1 MARTHTHVFRPSRSF
16 DNDGLLAFDPDRY
29 SVPSS
34 ICFLPDDPPPEPPA
48 PPPASLTQEQ
58 VNAII
63 ARERKATEDKIAK
76 AKDAEYA
83 SLRAELDALKQQ
95 QEEAGKSAAE
105 KAALALE
112 REKNA
117 WAQKTEAE
125 KARAEAALAEAQKAS
140 AELRDTRLNYE
151 LNAVFA
157 AQKVMP
163 EATRAA
169 LLVFRADAEIE
180 HDPQTGKVVAVTV
193 AEKRFGTLTE
203 AVDEWMKTNGEIY
216 RAAPQGGAG
225 TRAGNGVTSSLPHIK
240 KTTEQLI
247 EEGNALRAARR

>member
-1 MARTHTHVFRPSRSF
+1 MTTEAT
-16 DNDGLLAFDPDRY
+16 
-29 SVPSS
+29 
-34 ICFLPDDPPPEPPA
+34 PEA
-48 PPPASLTQEQ
+48 GGGAGTPASDATKTITQEQ

-203 AVDEWMKTNGEIY
+203 AVGEWMKTNGEIY